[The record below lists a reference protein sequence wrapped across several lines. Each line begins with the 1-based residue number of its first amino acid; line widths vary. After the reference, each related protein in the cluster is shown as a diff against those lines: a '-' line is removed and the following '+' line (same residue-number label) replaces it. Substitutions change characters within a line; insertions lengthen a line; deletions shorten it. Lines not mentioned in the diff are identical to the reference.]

1 MVNRRN
7 LRGLISGVAAMLFVS
22 ATTMANRINLPYAG
36 TLGGKQ
42 VAAGNYK
49 ITWEH
54 HSPTATVTLADGRK
68 LVATAEGK
76 IEERSTKFA
85 RKMVVYT
92 TQSDGSQAITE
103 IRLGGT
109 TMAIVFAP

>member
-22 ATTMANRINLPYAG
+22 ATAMANTISLPYAG

-42 VAAGNYK
+42 VAAGHYK

-76 IEERSTKFA
+76 VEERSTKFA
-85 RKMVVYT
+85 RNMVVYT
-92 TQSDGSQAITE
+92 TQSDGSQVITE

-109 TMAIVFAP
+109 NTAIVFTP